1 MLLSD
6 RLEEIYN
13 NSGKFDLET
22 CNAIIHAIADK
33 IKEELDGLIKTVKQ
47 KGSINSNILYSSVNS
62 IRNVF
67 NNFIKKH
74 PDIPQ
79 ILIDKENA
87 NIASYKKLVDEVV
100 YNSLNRNN

>member
-22 CNAIIHAIADK
+22 CNTIIHAIGDK
-33 IKEELDGLIKTVKQ
+33 FEEELDGLMKTVKQ

-79 ILIDKENA
+79 ILIDTENN
-87 NIASYKKLVDEVV
+87 NIANCKKIIDKAV
-100 YNSLNRNN
+100 YNSLNNN